1 MDNVLYEW
9 LRDYQKIEDELS
21 YLEFNLER
29 SESELKRWVG
39 GDLAGVKLSAESD
52 GAKLEERIDRI
63 RNELS
68 IKQNERSNFIKLVSK
83 FKGLEHKILMMKYVE
98 GLTLEEIAEELNYSA
113 SYIYRKHA
121 EIAKM
126 IRFAHE
132 IKLTLY

>member
-1 MDNVLYEW
+1 MYEW

-29 SESELKRWVG
+29 SECELKRWVS

-52 GAKLEERIDRI
+52 GARLEERIERI

-98 GLTLEEIAEELNYSA
+98 GLTLEEIAEELSYSA
-113 SYIYRKHA
+113 SYIYQKHA
-121 EIAKM
+121 EVAKM

-132 IKLTLY
+132 IKLSLY